1 MSFKDVLKALGAG
14 LKPTHKLVLVV
25 IASFANHKTGRCN
38 PKICTIA
45 KGASM
50 SVRNVHRIL
59 RPLEEGGHL
68 IVRRNFKGKVR
79 LPSSYI
85 VVGLVSNNAG
95 VLNHQAKSQHES
107 QASSDMRGHDPIG
120 RTNNHNLNQ
129 AIHKQIDRSITRPLR
144 TKCGPEH
151 NRDQACQVELARR
164 LDPRLGW
171 EMLMESADQLGI
183 LCAKVR
189 LGTITA
195 ADLEQV
201 RQTFRL
207 KVAQR

>member
-14 LKPTHKLVLVV
+14 LRPTHKLVLVV

-38 PKICTIA
+38 PKVRTIA
-45 KGASM
+45 KAASM
-50 SVRNVHRIL
+50 SARNVHRIL

-68 IVRRNFKGKVR
+68 IIRRNFKGNER

-85 VVGLVSNNAG
+85 VVGLVSNGAG
-95 VLNHQAKSQHES
+95 GADLHLEGQHKT
-107 QASSDMRGHDPIG
+107 QASSDMRGYDPIG

-129 AIHKQIDRSITRPLR
+129 AIYKQIDRNIMSSRP

-151 NRDQACQVELARR
+151 SRDQACQVELARR
-164 LDPRLGW
+164 LDPKLGW
-171 EMLMESADQLGI
+171 EMLMQSEDQLGK
-183 LCAKVR
+183 LTAKVK

-201 RQTFRL
+201 RQRYRL
-207 KVAQR
+207 KVDKR

>member
-1 MSFKDVLKALGAG
+1 VSFKDVLKALGAG

-38 PKICTIA
+38 PKIRTIA
-45 KGASM
+45 KAASM
-50 SVRNVHRIL
+50 SARNVHRIL
-59 RPLEEGGHL
+59 GPLEEGGHL
-68 IVRRNFKGKVR
+68 VIKRSFRGNAR

-85 VVGLVSNNAG
+85 VVGMVSKNA
-95 VLNHQAKSQHES
+95 LAAES
-107 QASSDMRGHDPIG
+107 KRTSTDIRGYDTSG

-129 AIHKQIDRSITRPLR
+129 AIYKQTDRNIRRSLR

-151 NRDQACQVELARR
+151 SSDQASQVELARR
-164 LDPRLGW
+164 LDPKLGW
-171 EMLMESADQLGI
+171 EMLMESEDQLGI

-195 ADLEQV
+195 TDLEQV

-207 KVAQR
+207 KRKG

>member
-50 SVRNVHRIL
+50 SARNVHRIL

-68 IVRRNFKGKVR
+68 IIKRNFEGKGR
-79 LPSSYI
+79 LPSSYT
-85 VVGLVSNNAG
+85 VVELANSPGARDP
-95 VLNHQAKSQHES
+95 QRASQLKNE
-107 QASSDMRGHDPIG
+107 AARVIRGHDPVG

-129 AIHKQIDRSITRPLR
+129 AIYIHADRNIVRSLR

-151 NRDQACQVELARR
+151 GRDQACQVELARR

-171 EMLMESADQLGI
+171 EMLMESEDQLGI

-207 KVAQR
+207 KAAKG

>member
-38 PKICTIA
+38 PKIRTIA
-45 KGASM
+45 KAASM

-59 RPLEEGGHL
+59 GPLEGGGHL
-68 IVRRNFKGKVR
+68 IIKRNFRGNAR

-85 VVGLVSNNAG
+85 VVGLASKNAPA
-95 VLNHQAKSQHES
+95 VES
-107 QASSDMRGHDPIG
+107 EHTSTDIRGHDTSG

-129 AIHKQIDRSITRPLR
+129 VIYRHADRKVASSPR
-144 TKCGPEH
+144 TKCGPQH
-151 NRDQACQVELARR
+151 SSDQACQVELARR
-164 LDPRLGW
+164 LDPALGW
-171 EMLMESADQLGI
+171 EMLMESEDQLGI

-195 ADLEQV
+195 TELEKV

-207 KVAQR
+207 KRKG